1 MHEYR
6 LKMPTGDIVEFKSS
20 YFLDTV
26 PPVIDTEGLYLV
38 YFTDAQVA
46 INFSLI
52 DEIEI
57 DGEIYE
63 IEFTSRSYN

>member
-1 MHEYR
+1 MHQYR
-6 LKMPTGDIVEFKSS
+6 LIMPCGDIVEFKSS

-26 PPVIDTEGLYLV
+26 PSIIDTEDLYLV

-57 DGEIYE
+57 DGEIYKVE
-63 IEFTSRSYN
+63 VTSRSYN